1 MENKNSNLKK
11 NNVLQSLLSEG
22 KRMEEKIIA
31 SRNLNSFYMEEPENE
46 EAFVQASDFTP
57 PTRDVTQVKNQNSEQ
72 GFSIFT
78 KERRKEKEVVM
89 VAASR
94 YQRDQLKITAT
105 ALGINMQDLIA
116 NIFDNFFETNQ
127 TEIREARKSL
137 LG

>member
-1 MENKNSNLKK
+1 
-11 NNVLQSLLSEG
+11 
-22 KRMEEKIIA
+22 
-31 SRNLNSFYMEEPENE
+31 MEEPEKE
-46 EAFVQASDFTP
+46 EAFVQASDFIP
-57 PTRDVTQVKNQNSEQ
+57 PTREVTPVKNQNSEQ

-116 NIFDNFFETNQ
+116 NIFDDFFETNQ
-127 TEIREARKSL
+127 IEIRKAKKSL

>member
-1 MENKNSNLKK
+1 MVEQSKVSKYNISNS
-11 NNVLQSLLSEG
+11 Q
-22 KRMEEKIIA
+22 
-31 SRNLNSFYMEEPENE
+31 
-46 EAFVQASDFTP
+46 Q
-57 PTRDVTQVKNQNSEQ
+57 
-72 GFSIFT
+72 
-78 KERRKEKEVVM
+78 RKEKEVVM

-116 NIFDNFFETNQ
+116 NIIDNFFEANQ